1 MMCMA
6 SISKLGQRIKAFRL
20 DRDMTQEQAA
30 NALGVSR
37 PTIARLEAGRGK
49 LMDLTRAKIERQLDK
64 FQVAAVA

>member
-1 MMCMA
+1 
-6 SISKLGQRIKAFRL
+6 
-20 DRDMTQEQAA
+20 MTQEQAA